1 MNDLIV
7 DSFQPLRLQIEGDG
21 AFPNKVGKPYVIDF
35 TDEEEKPCSIFLI
48 MSENGM
54 GKTTLLQMMSALM
67 RLLGKKEIRYYGVE
81 ALDKGELAVQWD
93 ILTKVIEEG
102 KTRTIVLSL
111 LAGNFSSGSLNPWSE
126 NELKKY
132 DAKSQERIGFRW
144 KLEGWLDPIVNK
156 NPLIKKL
163 HATFR
168 EWETSGRSAS
178 DGFEDNSFNLPT
190 LLHFSAYRDIPKI
203 TKHQRSISEPDYWEY
218 KTVQEFAAHD
228 MSWSSSLD
236 NILVWMKWLDDG
248 RLEKAIE
255 IINRRVF
262 DGKTTYIK
270 GVRKTPPEAV
280 VVSNGQEHSLDRLSS
295 GEKNLVQLFLRIGAH
310 VTRNSIILIDEPE
323 VHLHPN
329 WQKRLMKH
337 LRDFAKEH
345 QGVTIIAATHS
356 IEMLKAFGF
365 ENKEEGIR
373 KGGEIIEE
381 NME

>member
-1 MNDLIV
+1 MDDLLI
-7 DSFQPLRLQIEGDG
+7 DSFQPLRLQIEGEG
-21 AFPNKVGKPYVIDF
+21 AFPNKVGEPYIIDF
-35 TDEEEKPCSIFLI
+35 TDDEEQPCNIFLI

-67 RLLGKKEIRYYGVE
+67 RLLGKKEISFYGVE

-93 ILTKVIEEG
+93 ILTRIIEGAKE
-102 KTRTIVLSL
+102 KTIVISL
-111 LAGNFSSGSLNPWSE
+111 LAGNFSSGSLNAWSE
-126 NELKKY
+126 EELRKY
-132 DAKSQERIGFRW
+132 GAKSQERIGFKW
-144 KLEGWLDPIVNK
+144 ESEGWLRPIPND
-156 NPLIKKL
+156 NSLIQKL

-168 EWETSGRSAS
+168 EWEADGRSAP

-190 LLHFSAYRDIPKI
+190 LLHFSAYRDIPRV
-203 TKHQRSISEPDYWEY
+203 TKQQRSISEPDYWGY

-248 RLEKAIE
+248 RLEKAIK
-255 IINRRVF
+255 IINKRVF
-262 DGKTTYIK
+262 SGKTTYIK

-280 VVSNGQEHSLDRLSS
+280 VVSNGKEHSLDRLSS
-295 GEKNLVQLFLRIGAH
+295 GEKNLVQLFLRVGAH
-310 VTRNSIILIDEPE
+310 ITRNSIILIDEPE

-337 LRDFAKEH
+337 LREFAKEH
-345 QGVTIIAATHS
+345 PGVTIIAATHS

-365 ENKEEGIR
+365 ENKEKGLR